1 MLGCKPFHYLQT
13 TKDTRIELIEI
24 TIELIEITILTN
36 VITGS
41 GLALPKG
48 GLLQD
53 NPKRSYL
60 AKAYVKA
67 AGFKKVMEVMGFIQ
81 RFFISSIFLRFFL
94 NFENYEN

>member
-13 TKDTRIELIEI
+13 TKDTR
-24 TIELIEITILTN
+24 IELIEITILTN

-67 AGFKKVMEVMGFIQ
+67 AGFKKDMGFKGS
-81 RFFISSIFLRFFL
+81 FFQL
-94 NFENYEN
+94 